1 MKIIDRYVLKEH
13 LGPLLFA
20 LSALT
25 SLLLLNYIAK
35 QFGKLV
41 GKGLPWS
48 VIGEFFLLSLPFTV
62 AMTIPMAVLV
72 ATLYAFSRMAAEN
85 EITAFKASGVSIGR
99 LMSPVI
105 RASIVLALLMIA
117 FNDQLLPWSN
127 YRLSQLQTAVVRK
140 KPTLSLKEQVT
151 NRMSDRLWLRANH
164 IVGEQ
169 MREVVIYDFTDPQQ
183 PRTIYADSGTLAMTP
198 DGRDLALD
206 LFDGNVQE
214 FPTSAPGF
222 AAAGRA
228 TYTASEAT
236 PVLQQTFFRHARR
249 LVRDV
254 GNQLDLS
261 GGEQPKSERERTVCE
276 LQDGYA
282 QSARDYRTAHSEM
295 KRFAQLALRDGQELT
310 VPKLQT
316 TYVKYGLGG
325 LYCRAIAALGV
336 REASAA
342 EPDVSREAPTM
353 QPADDQDTA
362 TARPDPDQDAPA
374 TRSAAV
380 GGAYPPSSG
389 IPPSMGGAQGLFESA
404 SMRAENSLLALR
416 SYDVEIHKK
425 FALATACIVFV
436 LLGAPIALRFPRGG
450 VGVVIGVSLGVFALY
465 YVGLIAGETAAEAG
479 YLPPALAMWMAN
491 LVFTL
496 LGLVLLSRAGNE
508 ASTARGGDMA
518 ELLEGL
524 RARLARVG
532 RRLGFRTERR
542 RRTA

>member
-1 MKIIDRYVLKEH
+1 VKIIDRYVLKEH

-62 AMTIPMAVLV
+62 AMTVPMAVLM
-72 ATLYAFSRMAAEN
+72 ATLYAFSRMASEN

-99 LMSPVI
+99 LMRPVI
-105 RASIVLALLMIA
+105 RASVVLAILMII

-151 NRMSDRLWLRANH
+151 NRMSERLWLRAAH
-164 IVGEQ
+164 ISGER
-169 MREVVIYDFTDPQQ
+169 MTEVVIYDFTDPEQA
-183 PRTIYADSGTLAMTP
+183 RTIYADSGNLAMTA

-206 LFDGNVQE
+206 LFDGNIQE
-214 FPTSAPGF
+214 FPTSAPAFGSG
-222 AAAGRA
+222 GRA
-228 TYTASEAT
+228 SSAGSEGT
-236 PVLQQTFFRHARR
+236 PILQQTFFVHARR

-261 GGEQPKSERERTVCE
+261 GGSGPLPKSERERTVCE

-282 QSARDYRTAHSEM
+282 QSADDYHTSYAEM
-295 KRFAQLALRDGQELT
+295 ERFAQAASIEGNVLQLPER
-310 VPKLQT
+310 QT
-316 TYVKYGLGG
+316 TYVQYGLGA
-325 LYCRAIAALGV
+325 LYCRALGFLHVSEAQAAQV
-336 REASAA
+336 VQDSATGTM
-342 EPDVSREAPTM
+342 AP
-353 QPADDQDTA
+353 DTA
-362 TARPDPDQDAPA
+362 VQPPLME
-374 TRSAAV
+374 
-380 GGAYPPSSG
+380 GALPPSSG
-389 IPPSMGGAQGLFESA
+389 IPPSMGGPEGLFEAA
-404 SMRAENSLLALR
+404 SLRAESNLLALR

-450 VGVVIGVSLGVFALY
+450 VGVVIGVSMGVFALY

-479 YLPPALAMWMAN
+479 YLPPAIAMWSAN
-491 LVFTL
+491 VIFTL
-496 LGLVLLSRAGNE
+496 LGLVLLARAGRE
-508 ASTARGGDMA
+508 ASTSRGGDMA
-518 ELLEGL
+518 ELLDGA
-524 RARLARVG
+524 RTRLARVG
-532 RRLGFRTERR
+532 RTLGLRSDRR
-542 RRTA
+542 GRTA